1 MPEDD
6 KKEEQEEQAPE
17 PWRALMSDVSEMM
30 GAAIIEAVKIMS
42 NRFGSITSIED
53 AGAEVIIPMAVA
65 IFEATAQAEA
75 GRRMIEAQKESLA
88 LGVKLQGGGGGG
100 GILRIGPDGQIL

>member
-6 KKEEQEEQAPE
+6 KKEEQAPE
-17 PWRALMSDVSEMM
+17 PWRALMSDVGEMM

-42 NRFGSITSIED
+42 ARFGSITSIED
-53 AGAEVIIPMAVA
+53 AGAEIIIPMAVA

-75 GRRMIEAQKESLA
+75 GRRMIEAQKESLT
-88 LGVKLQGGGGGG
+88 LGVKLQGGERSG
-100 GILRIGPDGQIL
+100 GILRVGADGQLL